1 MLRGVN
7 STKPDALLGTAAA
20 HATRAVPVARPDDTV
35 DAVLKAMQGKT
46 FDCAAVVAVC
56 NTDRLAGLVTVERL
70 LAADPQTPVR
80 RIMDAKPPR
89 VAPGT
94 DQEHAAW
101 QAVQHGEPG
110 LAVVDARGRFVGLI
124 PPQHLLRVLLE
135 EHDEDMARLGGYLKR
150 SALARAA
157 SEENVAARLWHR
169 LPWLGL
175 GLIGVLVSAGLLAA
189 SEARLSANLAV
200 AFFLPGIVYLAAA
213 VGNQT
218 QTLAIRGLS
227 VGVGI
232 RPVAGREALT
242 GLLVGTLLGIA
253 MYLVVAVGWRDT
265 ALATAVGLAVVAAST
280 ASTLVA
286 MALPWLLQRLG
297 KDPAFGSGPVAT
309 IIQDLMSI
317 SIYLGAVT
325 LLLS

>member
-1 MLRGVN
+1 VN
-7 STKPDALLGTAAA
+7 KTTPNPLLGTAAA
-20 HATRAVPVARPDDTV
+20 HVTRAVPVARPDDT
-35 DAVLKAMQGKT
+35 AATVLKAMQGKS
-46 FDCAAVVAVC
+46 FECASVIAVC

-70 LAADPQTPVR
+70 LGAEPQTPVR
-80 RIMDAKPPR
+80 RIMDAKPPK

-124 PPQHLLRVLLE
+124 PPQRLLQVLLE
-135 EHDEDMARLGGYLKR
+135 EHDEDMARIGGYLKR
-150 SALARAA
+150 SAMARQA
-157 SEENVAARLWHR
+157 SEEKVGARLWHR
-169 LPWLGL
+169 MPWLGL
-175 GLIGVLVSAGLLAA
+175 GLIGVLFSAFLLSA

-232 RPVAGREALT
+232 RRVAGREALT
-242 GLLVGTLLGIA
+242 GLLVGAVLGIV
-253 MYLVVAVGWRDT
+253 MCLVVLISQRDA

-280 ASTLVA
+280 AATLVA

>member
-7 STKPDALLGTAAA
+7 TPNASVLLGTAAA
-20 HATRAVPVARPDDTV
+20 HATRAVPVARPEDTV
-35 DAVLKAMQGKT
+35 ETVLKSMQGKS
-46 FDCAAVVAVC
+46 FECASVVAVC
-56 NTDRLAGLVTVERL
+56 ITDRLAGLVTVERL
-70 LAADPQTPVR
+70 LAAEPETPVR
-80 RIMDAKPPR
+80 RIMNAKPPK

-124 PPQHLLRVLLE
+124 PPHHLLRVLLE
-135 EHDEDMARLGGYLKR
+135 EHDEDMARLGGYVRR
-150 SALARAA
+150 SAMAREA
-157 SEENVAARLWHR
+157 SEEKVPARLWHR

-175 GLIGVLVSAGLLAA
+175 GLIGVLGSAALLAA
-189 SEARLSANLAV
+189 SEARLNANLAV

-232 RPVAGREALT
+232 RRIVGREALT
-242 GLLVGTLLGIA
+242 GLLVGCLLAIA
-253 MYLVVAVGWRDT
+253 MYLVVAVGWREP
-265 ALATAVGLAVVAAST
+265 ALATAVGIAVVVAST

-317 SIYLGAVT
+317 SIYLGTVV
-325 LLLS
+325 LLL

>member
-1 MLRGVN
+1 MTTTT
-7 STKPDALLGTAAA
+7 SDTLLGTAAA
-20 HATRAVPVARPDDTV
+20 HATRAVPIARPDDTA
-35 DAVLKAMQGKT
+35 DMVLKSMQGKT
-46 FDCAAVVAVC
+46 FESASVVAVC
-56 NTDRLAGLVTVERL
+56 NSDRLAGLVTVERL
-70 LAADPQTPVR
+70 LAAAPETPVR

-89 VAPGT
+89 VAPGAN
-94 DQEHAAW
+94 QEHAAW

-110 LAVVDARGRFVGLI
+110 LAVIDARGRFVGLI
-124 PPQHLLRVLLE
+124 PPQYLLRVLLE
-135 EHDEDMARLGGYLKR
+135 EHDEDMARLGGYLRR
-150 SALARAA
+150 SAMAREA

-175 GLIGVLVSAGLLAA
+175 GLLGVLVSAGLLAA
-189 SEARLSANLAV
+189 SEERLNANLAV

-232 RPVAGREALT
+232 RRVAGREALT
-242 GLLVGTLLGIA
+242 GLLVGTLLGIV
-253 MYLVVAVGWRDT
+253 MYLVVAVGWRDA
-265 ALATAVGLAVVAAST
+265 ALASAVGIAVVVAST
-280 ASTLVA
+280 AATLVA

-317 SIYLGAVT
+317 SIYLGTVI
-325 LLLS
+325 LLL